1 MPAQFSKLTVICNV
15 CFWFAFGFRY
25 IKAANAMP
33 SELVSTLVVLGA
45 MALMVNGLWFVL
57 RLFGRPVA
65 ITRPWVVFIALSCM
79 FQIYS
84 LLVFLL

>member
-1 MPAQFSKLTVICNV
+1 MPAQFSKFTVICNV

-33 SELVSTLVVLGA
+33 SELLSTLVVLGA
-45 MALMVNGLWFVL
+45 MALIVNGLWL
-57 RLFGRPVA
+57 GGRLLGQPAA
-65 ITRPWVVFIALSCM
+65 ISHPWVVFIALSCM